1 MLKFLKG
8 IGWHT
13 NEYINQPGRFQEP
26 TKKDNKIL
34 VLPDFL
40 ICLIPESYRIT

>member
-1 MLKFLKG
+1 MLKFLKE

-13 NEYINQPGRFQEP
+13 NEYINQVGSRDRP
-26 TKKDNKIL
+26 KKNNKIL

-40 ICLIPESYRIT
+40 ICLIPESYRIA

>member
-1 MLKFLKG
+1 MLKFLKE

-26 TKKDNKIL
+26 TKK
-34 VLPDFL
+34 
-40 ICLIPESYRIT
+40 EQ